1 MYKALAQS
9 VLLYGRES
17 WVVTGDMLKVLTTC
31 HHQLAQRIAVMTEKC
46 GAGREWE
53 YPAVEEAMDSEGILP
68 IRVYIKRR
76 QTTIAERLSCWY
88 VYELC
93 MEAERIPGTIWMV
106 RWW

>member
-1 MYKALAQS
+1 MVATVRSQVTMYKALAQS

-53 YPAVEEAMDSEGILP
+53 YPAAEEAMDFEGILP

-76 QTTIAERLSCWY
+76 
-88 VYELC
+88 
-93 MEAERIPGTIWMV
+93 
-106 RWW
+106 